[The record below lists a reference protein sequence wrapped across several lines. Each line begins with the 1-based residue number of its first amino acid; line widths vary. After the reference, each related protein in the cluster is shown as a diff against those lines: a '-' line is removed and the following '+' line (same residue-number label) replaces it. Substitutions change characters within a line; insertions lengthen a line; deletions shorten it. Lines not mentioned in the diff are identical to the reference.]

1 MFEDRTYEKIMEE
14 ALATAPPG
22 VDVRAG
28 GIFYDAIAGAC
39 FQIARYY
46 ADLSTA
52 FDLVFLTTSVDEYL
66 DMKGSEYGVF
76 RHPASSAIYEYGY
89 TGSRPAVGERF
100 FSDGKY
106 FELIQRDGEL
116 CLEAEETGEDSGSI
130 LPGTPAVPLNN
141 IGGLTASTFGKIIEP
156 GTNTENDEDLRQ
168 RVREK
173 IAGPAENGNRQHYK
187 TWCEEVTG
195 VGRARIIP
203 FWNGENTVKGVLFGT
218 DGLSAAEGVV
228 ERVQEYVD
236 PEGTGLGNGMANI
249 GAHFTAV
256 AAEALPVSVSFDAVL
271 ASSSTEDLAREE
283 STTAIRDYLKELAL
297 TSPDDQKAVVRVSAI
312 GTLLYSLPS
321 IIDYSGLTLNGAAA
335 NIEIETTQVAIL
347 EEVAI
352 HAVVR

>member
-76 RHPASSAIYEYGY
+76 RHPASSAIYEYTYAG
-89 TGSRPAVGERF
+89 TRPALGESF

-106 FELIQRDGEL
+106 FVLIQRDNAL
-116 CLEAEETGEDSGSI
+116 CLEAEETGEGSGSV
-130 LPGTPAVPLNN
+130 LPGTPAVPLKT
-141 IGGLTASTFGKIIEP
+141 IGGLTVSTFGAVVEP
-156 GTNTENDEDLRQ
+156 GTNTEGDEDFRQ

-203 FWNGENTVKGVLFGT
+203 FWDGENTVKGVLFGT

-236 PEGTGLGNGMANI
+236 PDSSGLGNGMANI
-249 GAHFTAV
+249 GAHFTAI
-256 AAEALPVSVSFDAVL
+256 AAESLPVVVSFDAVL
-271 ASSSTEDLAREE
+271 AAGSTEDTAQEE
-283 STTAIRDYLKELAL
+283 STAAISAYLKELAL
-297 TSPDDQKAVVRVSAI
+297 TAPDDQKAVVRVSAI

-321 IIDYSGLTLNGAAA
+321 IIDYGALTLNGAAA
-335 NIEIETTQVAIL
+335 NIEVETAQVAIL

-352 HAVVR
+352 HAAVR